1 MKEHPI
7 NEILRTSL
15 ENIGQMVD
23 TNKVIGE
30 PITLPNNVMAIPISK
45 VVCGY
50 GVGGSEF
57 NTNNKSK
64 VEKTEMANDI
74 FPFGG
79 GSGGGLTITP
89 TAFIIIKDENIK
101 IINIEKENDTI
112 MKLFDAVKDMIK
124 K

>member
-23 TNKVIGE
+23 TNKVVGE
-30 PITLPNNVMAIPISK
+30 PIILPNNVMAIPISR

-57 NTNNKSK
+57 ATNNKNK
-64 VEKTEMANDI
+64 IEKTEIANEI

-89 TAFIIIKDENIK
+89 TAFIIIKDENIN
-101 IINIEKENDTI
+101 IMNIEKENELFI
-112 MKLFDAVKDMIK
+112 KLFEAVKDMIK